1 MKSLNR
7 KLIRDIRSLRG
18 QVAAIAV
25 VVAAGVMTLIIS
37 LTTLDAL
44 TGTMDRFYRDY
55 QFGQVFADLKRAP
68 EPVAERL
75 REISGVNQVETRVR
89 AAVRLEVPE
98 CPDPVRGQL
107 LSLPE
112 GRQPEVNR
120 LYLREGRLPM
130 PERAEEVAVSEAFAE
145 AHGLAPG
152 DTLRAIIRGGLEE
165 LRISGIVLSPEFVYQ
180 IAPADLVPD
189 YERYAILWMNRRAL
203 AQAYAMDG
211 AFNSV
216 AVTLQADASEDF
228 VIASLDRI
236 LAPYGGVG
244 AHGRDQVMS
253 HRFLTDELE
262 QIRAMATVLPAVFLG
277 VAGFLLHVL
286 MGRIVRTQREQI
298 AVLKAFGYRNTEI
311 ALHYCALTG
320 LVVLVGAVAGIALGA
335 WAADALAGL
344 YREYFRFPEIAFRLR
359 PGVIL
364 VALGV
369 SGGAALL
376 GAIGAVRSAVGLP
389 PAEAM
394 RPPAPERFRRGW
406 LDRSALGR
414 WLGQPT
420 RIIFRNL
427 ARHPLK
433 ASLSVL
439 GVGLAGALLLVG
451 GYQFGA
457 VEHMIDVQYRLVQ
470 RMDTHL
476 TFDDPTPERAIAELR
491 HAPGVYYAEGYR
503 SVPVRLSAGSRDYQ
517 TSILGMD
524 TESRLRGLIDGDYR
538 PVGLPPDGIL
548 MTRYLADFLGVEPG
562 ERISVELLE
571 GARRTV
577 EVPLAGTV
585 DEPLG
590 VSAYMERRAL
600 NRLLRE
606 GPAVNGAWLL
616 VEESRQADLFSRL
629 WEMSRIAGIGM
640 MVEAERGIREH
651 LTDTI
656 LVFMSIL
663 LLLAGSIAF
672 AVVYNNARIALAE
685 RTRELATLRVL
696 GFTRGEIG
704 WILIGEIGILTLAAL
719 PVGWL
724 TGTLFA
730 FLLSEAMSVDM
741 YRIPF
746 VITPWTYA
754 FSAAG
759 VLLASVLSV
768 LLIARRIRDIDM
780 VSALKA
786 AE

>member
-1 MKSLNR
+1 
-7 KLIRDIRSLRG
+7 
-18 QVAAIAV
+18 
-25 VVAAGVMTLIIS
+25 
-37 LTTLDAL
+37 
-44 TGTMDRFYRDY
+44 
-55 QFGQVFADLKRAP
+55 
-68 EPVAERL
+68 
-75 REISGVNQVETRVR
+75 
-89 AAVRLEVPE
+89 
-98 CPDPVRGQL
+98 
-107 LSLPE
+107 
-112 GRQPEVNR
+112 
-120 LYLREGRLPM
+120 
-130 PERAEEVAVSEAFAE
+130 
-145 AHGLAPG
+145 
-152 DTLRAIIRGGLEE
+152 
-165 LRISGIVLSPEFVYQ
+165 
-180 IAPADLVPD
+180 
-189 YERYAILWMNRRAL
+189 
-203 AQAYAMDG
+203 
-211 AFNSV
+211 
-216 AVTLQADASEDF
+216 
-228 VIASLDRI
+228 
-236 LAPYGGVG
+236 
-244 AHGRDQVMS
+244 
-253 HRFLTDELE
+253 
-262 QIRAMATVLPAVFLG
+262 
-277 VAGFLLHVL
+277 
-286 MGRIVRTQREQI
+286 
-298 AVLKAFGYRNTEI
+298 
-311 ALHYCALTG
+311 
-320 LVVLVGAVAGIALGA
+320 
-335 WAADALAGL
+335 LAG
-344 YREYFRFPEIAFRLR
+344 
-359 PGVIL
+359 
-364 VALGV
+364 
-369 SGGAALL
+369 S
-376 GAIGAVRSAVGLP
+376 
-389 PAEAM
+389 
-394 RPPAPERFRRGW
+394 
-406 LDRSALGR
+406 
-414 WLGQPT
+414 
-420 RIIFRNL
+420 
-427 ARHPLK
+427 
-433 ASLSVL
+433 
-439 GVGLAGALLLVG
+439 LLLVG

-476 TFDDPTPERAIAELR
+476 TFHDPTPERAIAELR

-538 PVGLPPDGIL
+538 PVRLPPDGIL

>member
-1 MKSLNR
+1 M
-7 KLIRDIRSLRG
+7 RSLRG

-37 LTTLDAL
+37 LITLDAL
-44 TGTMDRFYRDY
+44 TGTMDRFYRDFR
-55 QFGQVFADLKRAP
+55 FGQVFADLKRAP

-75 REISGVNQVETRVR
+75 REVSGVNQVEIRVR
-89 AAVRLEVPE
+89 AAVRLEIPGFA
-98 CPDPVRGQL
+98 DPVRGQL

-120 LYLREGRLPM
+120 LYLRAGRLPM
-130 PERAEEVAVSEAFAE
+130 PERADEVVVSEAFAE
-145 AHGLAPG
+145 AHALEPG
-152 DTLRAIIRGGLEE
+152 DRLKAIIRGGLEE
-165 LRISGIVLSPEFVYQ
+165 LTISGIALSPEFIYQ
-180 IAPADLVPD
+180 IAPTDLVPD

-203 AQAYAMDG
+203 AQAYAMEG

-216 AVTLQADASEDF
+216 AVTLQAGASEDL
-228 VIASLDRI
+228 VVAELDRI

-244 AHGRDQVMS
+244 AHGRDEVLS
-253 HRFLTDELE
+253 HRFLTDELD

-277 VAGFLLHVL
+277 VAAFLLHVL
-286 MGRIVRTQREQI
+286 MGRIVRRQREQI

-311 ALHYCALTG
+311 ALHYCGLTG
-320 LVVLVGAVAGIALGA
+320 LVVLVGALAGIALGA
-335 WAADALAGL
+335 WAADGLAGV
-344 YREYFRFPEIAFRLR
+344 YREYFRFPEIDFRLR

-364 VALGV
+364 TGLAV

-376 GAIGAVRSAVGLP
+376 GAIGAVRSAAGLP

-394 RPPAPERFRRGW
+394 RPPAPERYRRGW
-406 LDRSALGR
+406 LDRSVFGR

-427 ARHPLK
+427 ARHPFK
-433 ASLSVL
+433 SSLSVL

-451 GYQFGA
+451 SYQFNA
-457 VEHMIDVQYRLVQ
+457 VEHMIDIQYRLVQ

-476 TFDDPTPERAIAELR
+476 TFHDPVPERAIAELR
-491 HAPGVYYAEGYR
+491 HVPGVYHAEGYR
-503 SVPVRLSAGSRDYQ
+503 AAPVRLAVGARDYQ
-517 TSILGMD
+517 TSILGLD
-524 TESRLRGLIDGDYR
+524 TGSRLRGLFDGNHR
-538 PVGLPPDGIL
+538 PVSLPPDGVL
-548 MTRYLADFLGVEPG
+548 MTRYLADFLGVAPG
-562 ERISVELLE
+562 DRVSVELLE
-571 GARRTV
+571 GARRTL

-590 VSAYMERRAL
+590 VGVYMERRAL
-600 NRLLRE
+600 NRLIRE

-616 VEESRQADLFSRL
+616 VEESRRNELFSRL
-629 WEMSRIAGIGM
+629 WEMPRVAGVGM
-640 MVEAERGIREH
+640 MAEAERGIREH

-656 LVFMSIL
+656 LVFMGIL

-696 GFTRGEIG
+696 GFTRGEIA

-724 TGTLFA
+724 AGTLFA

-746 VITPWTYA
+746 VVTPWTYA

-759 VLLASVLSV
+759 VLVASAFSM

-780 VSALKA
+780 VSALKS